1 RVVGLGV
8 LNGLPLI
15 DRHVLPVVVVG
26 GVPLRPGRDTLHRR
40 VTLGEGV
47 AGQGVH
53 VVVRHRVTHPV
64 LALGGSGLTR
74 HALLLDEVI
83 GAQRRLLALP
93 GLDDDLL
100 ANTMGTATRP
110 SRVSRDTPTAASGAT

>member
-1 RVVGLGV
+1 
-8 LNGLPLI
+8 
-15 DRHVLPVVVVG
+15 
-26 GVPLRPGRDTLHRR
+26 
-40 VTLGEGV
+40 TLGEGV

-100 ANTMGTATRP
+100 ANTKGTATPP
-110 SRVSRDTPTAASGAT
+110 SRVSRDTPTAASGATHYGLLCLGRNLGHIRVSPCRAPLGGRRRATRHLHST